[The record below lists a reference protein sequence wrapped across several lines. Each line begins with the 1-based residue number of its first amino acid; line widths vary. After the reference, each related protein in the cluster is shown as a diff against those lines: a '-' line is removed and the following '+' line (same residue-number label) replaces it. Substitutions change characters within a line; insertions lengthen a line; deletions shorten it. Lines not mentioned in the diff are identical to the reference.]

1 MYAHGFR
8 DSFTCPPGILFTFP
22 SRYLFTIGHLV
33 VFSLARWASRIP
45 TGLHVSRST
54 WVSCQGRR
62 PGFRLRGS
70 YPLWRY
76 FPAASTN
83 RPLALL
89 PSGHARPDGKIPQHP
104 DHNGCALDMIEVWAV
119 PRSLA
124 ATRGIDISFFSWG
137 YLDVSVHPVPFL
149 WPMNS
154 FRNPFSHG
162 SRDMTLVGLPHS
174 DTHGSKPA
182 SSSP

>member
-1 MYAHGFR
+1 M
-8 DSFTCPPGILFTFP
+8 
-22 SRYLFTIGHLV
+22 FTIGHLV

-54 WVSCQGRR
+54 WVSGQGRR
-62 PGFRLRGS
+62 PEFRLGGS
-70 YPLWRY
+70 HPLWRS
-76 FPAASTN
+76 FPAASTT

-89 PSGHARPDGKIPQHP
+89 PSGHARPENQIPLHP

-124 ATRGIDISFFSWG
+124 ATWGIDISFFSWG

-149 WPMNS
+149 CPITS
-154 FRNPFSHG
+154 FRRPFRQG
-162 SRDMTLVGLPHS
+162 SRDMTLEGLPHS
-174 DTHGSKPA
+174 DIHGSKPA